1 MLSSTKGV
9 ITHLSVKWASR
20 RTSFNL
26 TPSALQLVCMH
37 VYAAGD
43 RPFSQK
49 AFLHCFVCTCVRS
62 LTSSTVL
69 GAAGALGHICLLR
82 RGHHRHRHPAG
93 HLLSNREEKDRGR
106 LMLWLNYVW
115 WLHFLSVLLLISKC
129 VLQGLMI
136 EKWPAVDSVMIQ
148 ILFCLKVVHFGICPP
163 HLKYPWIWFYHI
175 KSTLQPLSC
184 LFAHTHTH
192 TGRGGCLHWTA
203 NPVISEQPSFKL
215 MLTLILHD

>member
-163 HLKYPWIWFYHI
+163 PPKISLDLILSYQKYFTTFKLLI
-175 KSTLQPLSC
+175 C
-184 LFAHTHTH
+184 THTH
-192 TGRGGCLHWTA
+192 PYRKRRVFALNCQPCDQWTTF
-203 NPVISEQPSFKL
+203 I
-215 MLTLILHD
+215 